1 MRFIQQTASTI
12 FATALLSSVFAM
24 PSQAIET
31 TAREAY
37 MIDLNTGYVMLN
49 KDADVSMPP
58 ASMSKLMTLY
68 LMFERL
74 KDGRLKLDDTFTVSE
89 RAWRKGGAASGSS
102 TMFLEPRAKVRVED
116 LIKGIIIQ
124 SGNDACIVVAEA
136 IAGSEKNFAVEMTE
150 KAIELGMED
159 SIFANATGWP
169 DPGQRMTAHDLAI
182 LAKTIITEFPE
193 YYKYFAEKN
202 FKYNGIRQ
210 SNRNPLLYKTM
221 GADGLKTG
229 HTSEAGYG
237 LTSSAMRKGRR
248 LVLVV
253 NGLNSVR
260 ARSSESERL
269 MEWGFREYN
278 NYSLFEKGQ
287 EVTRAELWLSNKQ
300 SIPLVINED
309 VEVTLPRKSRRKMKV
324 TVHYDGP
331 IPAPVK
337 KGQKLA
343 TVVITAPDVEE
354 IKIPLYAAENAE
366 RLGFVGRLGAAL
378 KSIIWGVTG

>member
-1 MRFIQQTASTI
+1 MGLRSTFLATAFTAS
-12 FATALLSSVFAM
+12 LLASTSH
-24 PSQAIET
+24 AIDT
-31 TAREAY
+31 SAREAF
-37 MIDLNTGYVMLN
+37 MIDMKTGHILLEKN
-49 KDADVSMPP
+49 PDVSMPP

-68 LMFERL
+68 LVFERL
-74 KDGRLKLDDTFTVSE
+74 KDGRLTLDDKFTVSE

-102 TMFLEPRAKVRVED
+102 TMFLEPRQKVRVED

-136 IAGSEKNFAVEMTE
+136 VAGSEKNFAVEMTE
-150 KAIELGMED
+150 KARELGMEH
-159 SIFANATGWP
+159 STFSNATGWP
-169 DPGQRMTAHDLAI
+169 DPGQRMTPRDLSI
-182 LAKTIITEFPE
+182 LAEALITEFPE
-193 YYKYFAEKN
+193 YYKFFAEKN

-237 LTSSAMRKGRR
+237 LTSSAERDGRR
-248 LVLVV
+248 LILVV

-269 MEWGFREYN
+269 MEWGFREFN
-278 NYSLFEKGQ
+278 NYSLFKKGE
-287 EVTRAELWLSNKQ
+287 EVTQAELWLSDKQ
-300 SIPLVINED
+300 SVALLIDQD

-324 TVHYDGP
+324 SVQYDGP

-337 KGQKLA
+337 KGQELA
-343 TVVITAPDVEE
+343 KVVITAPDVKD
-354 IKIPLYAAENAE
+354 IVIPLYAAEDAE

>member
-1 MRFIQQTASTI
+1 MGLRTTFLATV
-12 FATALLSSVFAM
+12 FATSLVATSAFA
-24 PSQAIET
+24 IDT

-37 MIDLNTGYVMLN
+37 MVDAKTGHVLLE

-68 LMFERL
+68 LVFERL
-74 KDGRLKLDDTFTVSE
+74 KDGRLKLDDTFSVSE
-89 RAWRKGGAASGSS
+89 KAWRKGGAASGSS
-102 TMFLEPRAKVRVED
+102 TMFLEPRQKVRVED

-150 KAIELGMED
+150 KARELGMEN
-159 SIFANATGWP
+159 SHFANATGWP
-169 DPGQRMTAHDLAI
+169 DPGQRMTAHDLSI
-182 LAKTIITEFPE
+182 LAQALIEEFPE

-237 LTSSAMRKGRR
+237 LTSSALRDGRR
-248 LVLVV
+248 LILVV

-269 MEWGFREYN
+269 MEWGFREFN
-278 NYSLFEKGQ
+278 NYALFEKGQ
-287 EVTRAELWLSNKQ
+287 AVSSAELWLSDKQ
-300 SIPLVINED
+300 SVGLVIDQD
-309 VEVTLPRKSRRKMKV
+309 VEITLPRKSRRQMKV
-324 TVHYDGP
+324 TVQYDGP

-337 KGQKLA
+337 KGQELA
-343 TVVITAPDVEE
+343 KVVISAPDVKDIE
-354 IKIPLYAAENAE
+354 IPLYAAEDAG
-366 RLGFVGRLGAAL
+366 RLGFVGRLGAAV

>member
-1 MRFIQQTASTI
+1 MRLRTTFLSTALAVSL
-12 FATALLSSVFAM
+12 FATSSY
-24 PSQAIET
+24 AIDT
-31 TAREAY
+31 AAREAF
-37 MIDLNTGYVMLN
+37 MVDAKTGHVLLE

-68 LMFERL
+68 LVFERL
-74 KDGRLKLDDTFTVSE
+74 KDGRLSLDDEFSVSE
-89 RAWRKGGAASGSS
+89 NAWRKGGAASGSS
-102 TMFLEPRAKVRVED
+102 TMFLEPRQKVRVQD

-136 IAGSEKNFAVEMTE
+136 LAGSEKNFALEMTE
-150 KAIELGMED
+150 KAHEIGMEN
-159 SIFANATGWP
+159 STFANATGWP
-169 DPGQRMTAHDLAI
+169 DPGQRMTARDLSI
-182 LAKTIITEFPE
+182 LARALIREFPE

-237 LTSSAMRKGRR
+237 LTSSAIRGDRR

-269 MEWGFREYN
+269 MEWGFREFN
-278 NYSLFEKGQ
+278 NYSLFKKGE
-287 EVTRAELWLSNKQ
+287 EVTQAELWLSAKQ
-300 SIPLVINED
+300 SVGLVIDQD
-309 VEVTLPRKSRRKMKV
+309 VEVTLPRKSRREMKV
-324 TVHYDGP
+324 SVKYDGP
-331 IPAPVK
+331 IPAPIK
-337 KGQKLA
+337 KGQQLA
-343 TVVITAPDVEE
+343 KVIISAPDTKDIE
-354 IKIPLYAAENAE
+354 IPLYAAEDAA

>member
-1 MRFIQQTASTI
+1 MVATSS
-12 FATALLSSVFAM
+12 FA
-24 PSQAIET
+24 IDT

-37 MIDLNTGYVMLN
+37 MVDAKTGHVLLE

-68 LMFERL
+68 LVFERL
-74 KDGRLKLDDTFTVSE
+74 KDGRLKLDDKFSVSE
-89 RAWRKGGAASGSS
+89 KAWRKGGAASGSS
-102 TMFLEPRAKVRVED
+102 TMFLEPRQKVRVED

-136 IAGSEKNFAVEMTE
+136 IAGSEKNFAIEMTE
-150 KAIELGMED
+150 KARELGMEN
-159 SIFANATGWP
+159 SHFANATGWP
-169 DPGQRMTAHDLAI
+169 DPGQRMTAHDLSI
-182 LAKTIITEFPE
+182 LAQALIDEFPE

-237 LTSSAMRKGRR
+237 LTSSAIRDGRR

-269 MEWGFREYN
+269 MEWGFREFN
-278 NYSLFEKGQ
+278 NYALFQKGQ
-287 EVTRAELWLSNKQ
+287 EVSSAELWLSNKQ
-300 SIPLVINED
+300 SVGLVIDQD
-309 VEVTLPRKSRRKMKV
+309 VEITLPRKSRRQMKV
-324 TVHYDGP
+324 TVQYEGP

-337 KGQKLA
+337 KGQQLA
-343 TVVITAPDVEE
+343 KVVISAPDVKDIE
-354 IKIPLYAAENAE
+354 IPLYAAEDAE
-366 RLGFVGRLGAAL
+366 RLGFVGRLGAAV

>member
-1 MRFIQQTASTI
+1 MRLRTTFLSTALAASL
-12 FATALLSSVFAM
+12 FATSSFA
-24 PSQAIET
+24 IDT
-31 TAREAY
+31 IAREAF
-37 MIDLNTGYVMLN
+37 MVDVKTGHVLLE

-68 LMFERL
+68 LVFERL
-74 KDGRLKLDDTFTVSE
+74 KDGRLSLDDEFSVSE
-89 RAWRKGGAASGSS
+89 NAWRKGGAASGSS
-102 TMFLEPRAKVRVED
+102 TMFLEPRQKVRVED

-136 IAGSEKNFAVEMTE
+136 ISGSETNFAVEMTE
-150 KAIELGMED
+150 KALELGMEN
-159 SIFANATGWP
+159 SSFANATGWP
-169 DPGQRMTAHDLAI
+169 DPGQRMTARDLSI
-182 LAKTIITEFPE
+182 LARALIREFPE
-193 YYKYFAEKN
+193 YYKFFAEKN

-237 LTSSAMRKGRR
+237 LTSSAVRNDRR

-269 MEWGFREYN
+269 MEWGFREFN
-278 NYSLFEKGQ
+278 NYALFQKGE
-287 EVTRAELWLSNKQ
+287 EVTQAELWLSDKQ
-300 SIPLVINED
+300 TVGLVIDQD
-309 VEVTLPRKSRRKMKV
+309 VEVTLPRKSRREMKV
-324 TVHYDGP
+324 SVKYDGP
-331 IPAPVK
+331 IPAPIK

-343 TVVITAPDVEE
+343 KVVISAPDTKNIE
-354 IKIPLYAAENAE
+354 IPLYAAEDAG

-378 KSIIWGVTG
+378 KSIIWGVTS

>member
-1 MRFIQQTASTI
+1 MGLRSTFLTTAFAASLMASTS
-12 FATALLSSVFAM
+12 FA
-24 PSQAIET
+24 IDT
-31 TAREAY
+31 TAREAF
-37 MIDLNTGYVMLN
+37 MVDVKTGHVLLE

-68 LMFERL
+68 LVFERL
-74 KDGRLKLDDTFTVSE
+74 KDGRLTLDDKFTVSE

-102 TMFLEPRAKVRVED
+102 TMFLEPRQKVRVED
-116 LIKGIIIQ
+116 LIRGIIIQ

-136 IAGSEKNFAVEMTE
+136 LAGSENNFAIEMTE
-150 KAIELGMED
+150 KAAELGMEN
-159 SIFANATGWP
+159 STFANATGWP
-169 DPGQRMTAHDLAI
+169 DPGQRMTARDLSI
-182 LAKTIITEFPE
+182 LAKSLIEEYPE
-193 YYKYFAEKN
+193 YYKFFAQKN

-237 LTSSAMRKGRR
+237 LTSSAERKGRR
-248 LVLVV
+248 LILVV

-260 ARSSESERL
+260 ARSGESERL
-269 MEWGFREYN
+269 MEWGFREFN
-278 NYSLFEKGQ
+278 NYALFQKGE
-287 EVTRAELWLSNKQ
+287 EVTRAELWLSDKQ
-300 SIPLVINED
+300 SVGLVIDQD

-324 TVHYDGP
+324 SVKYEGP

-337 KGQKLA
+337 QGQQLA
-343 TVVITAPDVEE
+343 KVVISAPDVKDIE
-354 IKIPLYAAENAE
+354 IPLYAAEDAG

>member
-1 MRFIQQTASTI
+1 MRLRTTFLSTALAASL
-12 FATALLSSVFAM
+12 FATSSFA
-24 PSQAIET
+24 IDT
-31 TAREAY
+31 IAREAF
-37 MIDLNTGYVMLN
+37 MVDVKTGHVLLE

-68 LMFERL
+68 LVFERL
-74 KDGRLKLDDTFTVSE
+74 KDGRLSLDDEFSVSE
-89 RAWRKGGAASGSS
+89 NAWRKGGAASGSS
-102 TMFLEPRAKVRVED
+102 TMFLEPRQKVRVED

-136 IAGSEKNFAVEMTE
+136 ISGSEKNFAVEMTE
-150 KAIELGMED
+150 KAQELGMMN
-159 SIFANATGWP
+159 SSFSNATGWP
-169 DPGQRMTAHDLAI
+169 DPGQRMTARDLSI
-182 LAKTIITEFPE
+182 LARALISEFPE
-193 YYKYFAEKN
+193 YYKFFAEKN

-237 LTSSAMRKGRR
+237 LASSALRDDRR

-269 MEWGFREYN
+269 IEWGFREFN
-278 NYSLFEKGQ
+278 NYALFKKGE
-287 EVTRAELWLSNKQ
+287 EVTQAELWLSEKQ
-300 SIPLVINED
+300 TVGLVIDQD
-309 VEVTLPRKSRRKMKV
+309 VEVTLPRKSRREMKV
-324 TVHYDGP
+324 TVKYDGP
-331 IPAPVK
+331 IPAPIK
-337 KGQKLA
+337 KGQQLA
-343 TVVITAPDVEE
+343 KVVISAPDTKSVE
-354 IKIPLYAAENAE
+354 IPLYAAEDAG

>member
-1 MRFIQQTASTI
+1 MRLRTTFLSTALAASL
-12 FATALLSSVFAM
+12 FATSSFA
-24 PSQAIET
+24 IDT
-31 TAREAY
+31 IAREAF
-37 MIDLNTGYVMLN
+37 MVDVKTGHVLLE

-68 LMFERL
+68 LVFERL
-74 KDGRLKLDDTFTVSE
+74 KDGRLSLDDEFSVSE
-89 RAWRKGGAASGSS
+89 NAWRKGGAASGSS
-102 TMFLEPRAKVRVED
+102 TMFLEPRQKVRVED

-136 IAGSEKNFAVEMTE
+136 ISGSEKNFAVEMTE
-150 KAIELGMED
+150 KAHELGMMN
-159 SIFANATGWP
+159 SSFANATGWP
-169 DPGQRMTAHDLAI
+169 DPGQRMTARDLSV
-182 LAKTIITEFPE
+182 LARALIREFPE
-193 YYKYFAEKN
+193 YYKFFAEKN

-237 LTSSAMRKGRR
+237 LTSSAIRDDRR

-269 MEWGFREYN
+269 MEWGFREFN
-278 NYSLFEKGQ
+278 NYSLFKKGE
-287 EVTRAELWLSNKQ
+287 EVTQAELWLSEKQ
-300 SIPLVINED
+300 TIGLVIDQD
-309 VEVTLPRKSRRKMKV
+309 VEVTLPRKSRREMKV
-324 TVHYDGP
+324 SVKYDGP
-331 IPAPVK
+331 IPAPIK
-337 KGQKLA
+337 KGQQLA
-343 TVVITAPDVEE
+343 KVVISAPDTKNIE
-354 IKIPLYAAENAE
+354 IPLYAAEDAG

>member
-1 MRFIQQTASTI
+1 MGLRTTFLATV
-12 FATALLSSVFAM
+12 FATSLVATSAFA
-24 PSQAIET
+24 IDT

-37 MIDLNTGYVMLN
+37 MVDAKTGHVLLE

-68 LMFERL
+68 LVFERL
-74 KDGRLKLDDTFTVSE
+74 KDGRLKLDDTFSVSE
-89 RAWRKGGAASGSS
+89 KAWRKGGAASGSS
-102 TMFLEPRAKVRVED
+102 TMFLEPRQKVRVED

-150 KAIELGMED
+150 KARELGMD
-159 SIFANATGWP
+159 NSHFANATGWP
-169 DPGQRMTAHDLAI
+169 DPGQRMTAHDLSI
-182 LAKTIITEFPE
+182 LAKALIEEFPE
-193 YYKYFAEKN
+193 YYTFFKEKN

-237 LTSSAMRKGRR
+237 LTSSAMRDGRR
-248 LVLVV
+248 LILVV

-269 MEWGFREYN
+269 MEWGFREFN
-278 NYSLFEKGQ
+278 NYALFQKGQ
-287 EVTRAELWLSNKQ
+287 EVSSAELWLSDKQ
-300 SIPLVINED
+300 SVGLVIDQD
-309 VEVTLPRKSRRKMKV
+309 VEITLPRKSRRQMKV
-324 TVHYDGP
+324 TVQYDGP

-337 KGQKLA
+337 KGQELA
-343 TVVITAPDVEE
+343 KVVISAPDVKDIE
-354 IKIPLYAAENAE
+354 IPLYAAEDAG
-366 RLGFVGRLGAAL
+366 RLGFVGRLGAAV

>member
-1 MRFIQQTASTI
+1 MRFSSLTTST
-12 FATALLSSVFAM
+12 FLATALIGSVFVT
-24 PSQAIET
+24 SSDAIET

-37 MIDLNTGYVMLN
+37 MIDVKTGYVLLS
-49 KDADVSMPP
+49 KDSDVSMPP

-68 LMFERL
+68 LVFERL
-74 KDGRLKLDDTFTVSE
+74 KDGRLKLDDKFTVSE

-102 TMFLEPRAKVRVED
+102 TMFLEPRQKVSVED

-136 IAGSEKNFAVEMTE
+136 LSGSERNFAVEMTE
-150 KAIELGMED
+150 KAIELGMD
-159 SIFANATGWP
+159 NSTFANATGWP
-169 DPGQRMTAHDLAI
+169 DPGQRMSAYDLAI
-182 LAKTIITEFPE
+182 LAKTLIAEFPE
-193 YYKYFAEKN
+193 HYKYFSQKN

-237 LTSSAMRKGRR
+237 LTSSALRKGRR

-260 ARSSESERL
+260 ARSRESERL

-278 NYSLFEKGQ
+278 NYSLFQKGQ
-287 EVTRAELWLSNKQ
+287 TVTNAELWLSDKQ
-300 SIPLVINED
+300 TVPLVINQD

-324 TVHYDGP
+324 TVKYDGP
-331 IPAPVK
+331 IPAPVQ

-343 TVVITAPDVEE
+343 DVVITAPGVET

-366 RLGFVGRLGAAL
+366 RLGFVGRLGAAVQ
-378 KSIIWGVTG
+378 SIIWGVTG

>member
-1 MRFIQQTASTI
+1 MGLRTTFL
-12 FATALLSSVFAM
+12 ATALATTVLATSAFA
-24 PSQAIET
+24 IDT
-31 TAREAY
+31 TAREAL
-37 MIDLNTGYVMLN
+37 MIDIKTGHVLLE
-49 KDADVSMPP
+49 KESHASMPP

-68 LMFERL
+68 LVFERL
-74 KDGRLKLDDTFTVSE
+74 KDGRLTLDDKFTVSE
-89 RAWRKGGAASGSS
+89 KAWRKGGAASGSS
-102 TMFLEPRAKVRVED
+102 TMFLEPRQKVRVED

-136 IAGSEKNFAVEMTE
+136 ISGSEKNFAVEMTE
-150 KAIELGMED
+150 KARELGMED
-159 SIFANATGWP
+159 SSFANATGWP

-182 LAKTIITEFPE
+182 LAKALIEEYPE

-237 LTSSAMRKGRR
+237 LTSSAMRDGRR
-248 LVLVV
+248 LILVV

-269 MEWGFREYN
+269 MEWGFREFN
-278 NYSLFEKGQ
+278 NYALFQKGQ
-287 EVTRAELWLSNKQ
+287 EVSQAELWLSNKQ
-300 SIPLVINED
+300 SVGLVIDQD
-309 VEVTLPRKSRRKMKV
+309 VEITLPRKSRRKMKV
-324 TVHYDGP
+324 QVKYDGP
-331 IPAPVK
+331 IPAPVQ
-337 KGQKLA
+337 KGQQLA
-343 TVVITAPDVEE
+343 TVVISAPETKDIV
-354 IKIPLYAAENAE
+354 IPLYAAEDAD
-366 RLGFVGRLGAAL
+366 RLGFVGRLGAAV

>member
-1 MRFIQQTASTI
+1 MALRKTFL
-12 FATALLSSVFAM
+12 ATAFAA
-24 PSQAIET
+24 SLIVQSAWAIDT

-37 MIDLNTGYVMLN
+37 MFDYKTGQVLLE
-49 KDADVSMPP
+49 KDAHVQMPP
-58 ASMSKLMTLY
+58 ASMSKLMTLN
-68 LMFERL
+68 LVFERL
-74 KDGRLKLDDTFTVSE
+74 KDGRLKLDDEFSVSE

-102 TMFLEPRAKVRVED
+102 TMFLEPRQKVRVED

-136 IAGSEKNFAVEMTE
+136 LGGSEANFAVEMTQR
-150 KAIELGMED
+150 ALELGMTQ
-159 SIFANATGWP
+159 SSFANATGWP
-169 DPGQRMTAHDLAI
+169 DPMQRMSAHDLGI
-182 LAKTIITEFPE
+182 LVKHLIAEFPE
-193 YYKYFAEKN
+193 YYKYFKLKS

-237 LTSSAMRKGRR
+237 LTSSAVRDGRR
-248 LVLVV
+248 LILVV

-269 MEWGFREYN
+269 IEWGFREFN
-278 NYSLFEKGQ
+278 NYALFQKGQ
-287 EVTRAELWLSNKQ
+287 EVTSAELWLSDKQ
-300 SIPLVINED
+300 TVGLYIDQD
-309 VEVTLPRKSRRKMKV
+309 VEVTLPRKSRREMKV
-324 TVHYDGP
+324 EVKYNGP

-337 KGQKLA
+337 KGQQLA
-343 TVVITAPDVEE
+343 KVVISAPDVEPIE
-354 IKIPLYAAENAE
+354 IPLYATEDAG
-366 RLGFVGRLGAAL
+366 RLGFVGRLGAAV

>member
-1 MRFIQQTASTI
+1 MRLRTTFLSTALAASL
-12 FATALLSSVFAM
+12 FATSSFA
-24 PSQAIET
+24 IDT
-31 TAREAY
+31 IAREAF
-37 MIDLNTGYVMLN
+37 MVDVKTGHVLLE

-68 LMFERL
+68 LVFDRL
-74 KDGRLKLDDTFTVSE
+74 KDGRLSLDDQFSVSE
-89 RAWRKGGAASGSS
+89 NAWRKGGAASGSS
-102 TMFLEPRAKVRVED
+102 TMFLEPRQKVRVED

-136 IAGSEKNFAVEMTE
+136 ISGSEKNFAVEMTE
-150 KAIELGMED
+150 KAHELGMMN
-159 SIFANATGWP
+159 SSFANATGWP
-169 DPGQRMTAHDLAI
+169 DPGQRMTARDLSV
-182 LAKTIITEFPE
+182 LARALIREFPE
-193 YYKYFAEKN
+193 YYKFFAEKN

-237 LTSSAMRKGRR
+237 LTSSAIRDDRR

-269 MEWGFREYN
+269 MEWGFREFN
-278 NYSLFEKGQ
+278 NYSLFKKGE
-287 EVTRAELWLSNKQ
+287 EVTQAELWLSEKQ
-300 SIPLVINED
+300 TIGLVIDQD
-309 VEVTLPRKSRRKMKV
+309 VEVTLPRKSRREMKV
-324 TVHYDGP
+324 SVKYDGP
-331 IPAPVK
+331 IPAPIK
-337 KGQKLA
+337 KGQQLA
-343 TVVITAPDVEE
+343 KVVISAPDTKNIE
-354 IKIPLYAAENAE
+354 IPLYAAEDAG

>member
-1 MRFIQQTASTI
+1 MGLRKTLL
-12 FATALLSSVFAM
+12 ATAFAA
-24 PSQAIET
+24 SIVTTQAYAIDT

-37 MIDLNTGYVMLN
+37 MVDIKTGHVLLE

-68 LMFERL
+68 LVFDRL
-74 KDGRLKLDDTFTVSE
+74 KDGRLSLDDEFTVSE

-102 TMFLEPRAKVRVED
+102 TMFLEPRQKVRVED

-136 IAGSEKNFAVEMTE
+136 LAGSEKNFAVEMTE
-150 KAIELGMED
+150 KARELGMEN
-159 SIFANATGWP
+159 STFANATGWP

-182 LAKTIITEFPE
+182 LAKSLISEFPE
-193 YYKYFAEKN
+193 YYKFFSEKN
-202 FKYNGIRQ
+202 FEYNGIRQ
-210 SNRNPLLYKTM
+210 SNRNPLLFKTM

-237 LTSSAMRKGRR
+237 LTSSAIRDDRR
-248 LVLVV
+248 LILVV

-260 ARSSESERL
+260 ARSNESERL
-269 MEWGFREYN
+269 IEWGFREFN
-278 NYSLFEKGQ
+278 NYSLFKKGQ
-287 EVTRAELWLSNKQ
+287 EVSSAELWLSDKQ
-300 SIPLVINED
+300 SVGLVIDQD
-309 VEVTLPRKSRRKMKV
+309 VEITLPRKSRRDMKV
-324 TVHYDGP
+324 TVKYDGP
-331 IPAPVK
+331 IPAPIT
-337 KGQKLA
+337 KGQELA
-343 TVVITAPDVEE
+343 KVVISAPDVES
-354 IKIPLYAAENAE
+354 ITIPLYAAEDAG

>member
-1 MRFIQQTASTI
+1 MRLRTTFLSTALAASL
-12 FATALLSSVFAM
+12 FATSSFA
-24 PSQAIET
+24 IDT
-31 TAREAY
+31 IAREAF
-37 MIDLNTGYVMLN
+37 MVDVKTGHVLLE

-68 LMFERL
+68 LVFERL
-74 KDGRLKLDDTFTVSE
+74 KDGRLSLDDEFSVSE
-89 RAWRKGGAASGSS
+89 NAWRKGGAASGSS
-102 TMFLEPRAKVRVED
+102 TMFLEPRQKVRVED

-136 IAGSEKNFAVEMTE
+136 ISGSEKNFAVEMTE
-150 KAIELGMED
+150 KARELDMLN
-159 SIFANATGWP
+159 SSFANATGWP
-169 DPGQRMTAHDLAI
+169 DPGQRMTARDLSI
-182 LAKTIITEFPE
+182 LARALISEFPE
-193 YYKYFAEKN
+193 YYKFFAEKN

-237 LTSSAMRKGRR
+237 LTSSALRDDRR

-269 MEWGFREYN
+269 IEWGFREFN
-278 NYSLFEKGQ
+278 NYALFKKGE
-287 EVTRAELWLSNKQ
+287 EVTQAELWLSEKQ
-300 SIPLVINED
+300 TVGLVIDQD
-309 VEVTLPRKSRRKMKV
+309 VEVTLPRKSRREMKV
-324 TVHYDGP
+324 TVKYDGP
-331 IPAPVK
+331 IPAPIK
-337 KGQKLA
+337 KGQQLA
-343 TVVITAPDVEE
+343 KVVISAPDTKSVE
-354 IKIPLYAAENAE
+354 IPLYAAEDAG

>member
-1 MRFIQQTASTI
+1 MRFSHLTAST
-12 FATALLSSVFAM
+12 FLATALLSSVFTG
-24 PSQAIET
+24 PSAAIET

-37 MIDLNTGYVMLN
+37 MIDINTGYVLLS
-49 KDADVSMPP
+49 KDSDVSMPP

-74 KDGRLKLDDTFTVSE
+74 KDGRLKLDDKFTVSE

-102 TMFLEPRAKVRVED
+102 TMFLEPRQKITVED

-136 IAGSEKNFAVEMTE
+136 ISGSERNFAVEMTE
-150 KAIELGMED
+150 KADQLGMED
-159 SIFANATGWP
+159 STFANATGWP
-169 DPGQRMTAHDLAI
+169 DPGQRMTAHDLAL
-182 LAKTIITEFPE
+182 LAKTIITDFPE
-193 YYKYFAEKN
+193 YYKYFAQKN

-229 HTSEAGYG
+229 HTKEAGYG
-237 LTSSAMRKGRR
+237 LTSSALRKGRR

-260 ARSSESERL
+260 ARSGESERL

-278 NYSLFEKGQ
+278 NYSLFQKGQ
-287 EVTRAELWLSNKQ
+287 EVTTAELWLSNKQ
-300 SIPLVINED
+300 SIPLVINQD

-324 TVHYDGP
+324 TVQYEGP

-337 KGQKLA
+337 KGDQLA
-343 TVVITAPDVEE
+343 TVVISAPDVED
-354 IKIPLYAAENAE
+354 IKIPLYAAESAE

-378 KSIIWGVTG
+378 KSIVWGVTG